1 MDEKTGV
8 GYTRTTPCP
17 YVFRFSL
24 PRWSN
29 VGKKPYNAR
38 LENSSSRKRRTSLST
53 KVATLERR
61 LHLTRFRP
69 SSLSLPPLF
78 LPPPLF
84 FSLLLVKNIYK
95 NEKTPPSLFAVLP
108 LLFWASLSG
117 DCYRRT
123 DHAVIRDYIY
133 PERVGG
139 DDGKDP
145 VTPDNG
151 APPFLVFYFFWCQ
164 QLKGIIVIKR
174 IPNKQTK
181 IDSRKC
187 SLIQ

>member
-1 MDEKTGV
+1 MSFVSLFLDEVTWEKNLTMRALKTHPAESDGLASA
-8 GYTRTTPCP
+8 PKSP
-17 YVFRFSL
+17 
-24 PRWSN
+24 PSN
-29 VGKKPYNAR
+29 VVSTWPASGRR
-38 LENSSSRKRRTSLST
+38 LSLSP
-53 KVATLERR
+53 
-61 LHLTRFRP
+61 HSF
-69 SSLSLPPLF
+69 
-78 LPPPLF
+78 PPPFF

>member
-1 MDEKTGV
+1 MSFVSLFLDEVTWEKNLTMRALKTHPAESDGLASA
-8 GYTRTTPCP
+8 PKSP
-17 YVFRFSL
+17 
-24 PRWSN
+24 PSN
-29 VGKKPYNAR
+29 VVSTWPASGRR
-38 LENSSSRKRRTSLST
+38 LSLSP
-53 KVATLERR
+53 
-61 LHLTRFRP
+61 HSF
-69 SSLSLPPLF
+69 S
-78 LPPPLF
+78 PPPFFFLF
-84 FSLLLVKNIYK
+84 YLWRIFIKMK
-95 NEKTPPSLFAVLP
+95 RHPPPSLFAVLP

-151 APPFLVFYFFWCQ
+151 VPPTVFYFFWCQ

>member
-1 MDEKTGV
+1 MASGSYCALLCSHVCCYIDEKTGV

-69 SSLSLPPLF
+69 SSLSL
-78 LPPPLF
+78 
-84 FSLLLVKNIYK
+84 
-95 NEKTPPSLFAVLP
+95 
-108 LLFWASLSG
+108 SLSG

-151 APPFLVFYFFWCQ
+151 VPPTVFYFFWCQ

-174 IPNKQTK
+174 IPNKQTNK
-181 IDSRKC
+181 NRQSEM
-187 SLIQ
+187 